1 MLPNRPLS
9 GLINS
14 ILTAME
20 FDFIVRAIYIFSD
33 VQVPGDVLLF
43 VSFSSRE
50 YLTVIQV
57 ILFQVFIHFLI
68 R

>member
-1 MLPNRPLS
+1 MLPNGPLI

-14 ILTAME
+14 ILMAME
-20 FDFIVRAIYIFSD
+20 FNFIARAIYIFSD
-33 VQVPGDVLLF
+33 VQGPGDVLLF
-43 VSFSSRE
+43 VCFSSRE